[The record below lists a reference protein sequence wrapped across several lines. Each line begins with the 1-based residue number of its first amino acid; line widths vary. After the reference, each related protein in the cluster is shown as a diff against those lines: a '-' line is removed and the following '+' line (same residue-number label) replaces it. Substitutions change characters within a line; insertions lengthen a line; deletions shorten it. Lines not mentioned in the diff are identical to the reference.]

1 MLHKAI
7 LSLNQTGND
16 ESYQLPNW
24 KELYTEVIFP
34 LHKTQCYLMLQ
45 QRKLASPNT
54 DGQFEYYKNKM
65 KLTPST

>member
-7 LSLNQTGND
+7 LSLNQIGND

-34 LHKTQCYLMLQ
+34 LHKTQVLSNVTEKKTGFPKY
-45 QRKLASPNT
+45 
-54 DGQFEYYKNKM
+54 
-65 KLTPST
+65 